1 MKYLKSYDLHVWWAV
16 PSYSVVSVADGRFI
30 KNSKKVLKE
39 SGCGAKSGDSIVGRS
54 RMYLGLRK
62 LARVL
67 EIFWWKSAVFG
78 AENSTKILYGCFLGR
93 WEGLIRTFNAGC
105 GTSEVGEYI

>member
-39 SGCGAKSGDSIVGRS
+39 SGCGMKSGDSIVGRS

-67 EIFWWKSAVFG
+67 EIFLVEVS
-78 AENSTKILYGCFLGR
+78 CFWCREQHQDTVRLLLGTLGR
-93 WEGLIRTFNAGC
+93 VDQDLQRRLWNE
-105 GTSEVGEYI
+105 